1 MKLFKLP
8 VKISQKRANTVIKQF
23 EVKFK
28 VCMEHVQWL
37 STGAVTGLAKNKCRG
52 VWITRRKGT
61 KRNWPELTCF
71 KTLCILSFFQ
81 VCVLCLHFVK
91 DTEWNSL
98 NQALLFPKGLN
109 YIWIKF
115 LGIKQQKIF
124 NFIYIPKNA
133 CVFFYIYIFLR
144 IIHPFTG
151 SGEHS
156 PLAIDG
162 LNGHFAWLA
171 SIFNRLSQQN
181 QGSDCVSVP
190 PIRSCKAKTS
200 CGPKFMTLTY
210 SSNGLK
216 AMLKMALLTE
226 LALMPLWEVTAAI
239 GYQWK
244 TTEETGTVTLCFS
257 SCAMLCIFV
266 VFFCNLS

>member
-81 VCVLCLHFVK
+81 AFVCVLCLHFVK

-115 LGIKQQKIF
+115 LGIKQQKTF

-133 CVFFYIYIFLR
+133 CVFFIYIFFKNYPH
-144 IIHPFTG
+144 IHRQRGTF
-151 SGEHS
+151 

-162 LNGHFAWLA
+162 LNGHFKLW
-171 SIFNRLSQQN
+171 
-181 QGSDCVSVP
+181 
-190 PIRSCKAKTS
+190 PIC
-200 CGPKFMTLTY
+200 M
-210 SSNGLK
+210 
-216 AMLKMALLTE
+216 
-226 LALMPLWEVTAAI
+226 I
-239 GYQWK
+239 GIY
-244 TTEETGTVTLCFS
+244 F
-257 SCAMLCIFV
+257 
-266 VFFCNLS
+266 

>member
-1 MKLFKLP
+1 M
-8 VKISQKRANTVIKQF
+8 
-23 EVKFK
+23 
-28 VCMEHVQWL
+28 C
-37 STGAVTGLAKNKCRG
+37 
-52 VWITRRKGT
+52 
-61 KRNWPELTCF
+61 
-71 KTLCILSFFQ
+71 
-81 VCVLCLHFVK
+81 
-91 DTEWNSL
+91 
-98 NQALLFPKGLN
+98 
-109 YIWIKF
+109 
-115 LGIKQQKIF
+115 
-124 NFIYIPKNA
+124 
-133 CVFFYIYIFLR
+133 FFYIYIFLR
-144 IIHPFTG
+144 IIHTFTG

-226 LALMPLWEVTAAI
+226 LALMPLWKLQRLSATSEKQQRKLARWHFVLAHLLCYAFL
-239 GYQWK
+239 WCSFA
-244 TTEETGTVTLCFS
+244 TLAS
-257 SCAMLCIFV
+257 KPGIVSLVIW
-266 VFFCNLS
+266 SRESW